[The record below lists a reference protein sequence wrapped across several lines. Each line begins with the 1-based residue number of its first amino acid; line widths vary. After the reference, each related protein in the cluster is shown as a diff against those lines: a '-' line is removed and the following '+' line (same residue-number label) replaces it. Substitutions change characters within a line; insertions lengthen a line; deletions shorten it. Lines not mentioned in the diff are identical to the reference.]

1 MSPQS
6 RQPSGSRG
14 WHVYILRCA
23 DGTLY
28 TGIAV
33 DLAKRLDAH
42 QRGTAAKYT
51 RGRLPV
57 FLAYQESQP
66 DRSSALKR
74 EAALRKKGRDGKLA
88 LIAYATPP

>member
-1 MSPQS
+1 LAAA
-6 RQPSGSRG
+6 G

-33 DLAKRLDAH
+33 DLRKRVEAH
-42 QRGTAAKYT
+42 QRGTAARYT
-51 RGRLPV
+51 RARLPV
-57 FLAYQESQP
+57 SLAYQESQP

-74 EAALRKKGRDGKLA
+74 EAALRRMGREYKLA
-88 LIAYATPP
+88 LIGTSTTGPGDR

>member
-1 MSPQS
+1 M
-6 RQPSGSRG
+6 
-14 WHVYILRCA
+14 YILRCA

-33 DLAKRLDAH
+33 DLSKRLDAH
-42 QRGTAAKYT
+42 QRGTAARYT
-51 RGRLPV
+51 RARLPV

-74 EAALRKKGRDGKLA
+74 EAALRRMGREYKLA
-88 LIAYATPP
+88 LIDRTRRGGRLATPTAES